1 MKKGENRILILT
13 GPTCVGKTG
22 VSLLIAE
29 YLDTEIISADSMQ
42 IYRGMDI
49 GTAKPSHD
57 ERRRVRHHMIDIVE
71 PSERYSAGRYID
83 DVMPIIR
90 SLHSRGVIPLVV
102 GGTGLYIRAMTRGIF
117 DAPQSDP
124 ELRAYLR
131 ELEEAS
137 PGILYGKL
145 QELDPEK
152 ASLIKPGDLRR
163 IIRALEVILK
173 TGSPM
178 SVLEREFTKPLPY
191 EFIKIGLTRQRR
203 ELYRMIEERVDEMFR
218 QGLVEE
224 VKRLL
229 ERNPSETPLQAI
241 GYKEVIAYL
250 RGEQSLDETVHLVKR
265 ATKRYAKRQFTWFR
279 KEPGIQWVDIT
290 GLRDERDIFEK
301 VLKGTTLKELPIC
314 PK

>member
-1 MKKGENRILILT
+1 MEKRILILT

-22 VSLLIAE
+22 LSLLIAE

-71 PSERYSAGRYID
+71 PSERYNAGRYID

-90 SLHSRGVIPLVV
+90 SLHGRGAIPLVV

>member
-1 MKKGENRILILT
+1 MEKRILILT

-22 VSLLIAE
+22 LSLLIAE

-90 SLHSRGVIPLVV
+90 SLHGRGAIPLVV

-203 ELYRMIEERVDEMFR
+203 ELYRMIEERVDKMFR

-290 GLRDERDIFEK
+290 GLRDERDIFDK
-301 VLKGTTLKELPIC
+301 VWKETTLKELPIC
-314 PK
+314 PE

>member
-1 MKKGENRILILT
+1 MEKRILILT

-22 VSLLIAE
+22 LSLLIAE

-90 SLHSRGVIPLVV
+90 SLHGRGVIPLVV

-314 PK
+314 PE

>member
-1 MKKGENRILILT
+1 MEKRILILT

-22 VSLLIAE
+22 LSLLIAE

-90 SLHSRGVIPLVV
+90 SLHGRGVIPLVV

>member
-1 MKKGENRILILT
+1 MEKRILILT

-22 VSLLIAE
+22 LSLLIAE

-57 ERRRVRHHMIDIVE
+57 ERRRVKHHMIDIVE

-90 SLHSRGVIPLVV
+90 SLHGRGVIPLVV

>member
-1 MKKGENRILILT
+1 MEKRILILT

-22 VSLLIAE
+22 LSLLIAE

-57 ERRRVRHHMIDIVE
+57 ERRRVKHHMIDIVE

>member
-1 MKKGENRILILT
+1 MEKRILILT

-22 VSLLIAE
+22 LSLLIAE

-90 SLHSRGVIPLVV
+90 SLHGRGAIPLVV

-152 ASLIKPGDLRR
+152 ASLIKPGDFRR

-290 GLRDERDIFEK
+290 GLRDERDIFDK
-301 VLKGTTLKELPIC
+301 VWKETTLKELPIC
-314 PK
+314 PE